1 MKKYKK
7 IIKYLT
13 PYRIRVLYNL
23 IFNLLAAIF
32 AVFSL
37 TMIAPVLGVLFDNQ
51 PIVEEPVPFA
61 LSIESVEQ
69 NFNYYVSVLINNYG
83 EFYALFFIAFIVIIT
98 SLLKNCFRYLA
109 MFHLAATRTGVVKNI
124 RNTLY
129 NKTLDLP
136 LSYYTNERKGDV
148 LSRMTNDVQQIELSL
163 ISSLEMLIRE
173 PLTILVYLTALFI
186 MSPVLTIFV
195 LILLPLSGLI
205 IGRIGK
211 NLKISALRGQSKLG
225 IIMSYIEE
233 TITGLRIIKS
243 FNAEDKIR
251 RRFYSLNSLYTRVMT
266 KMYRRHY
273 LAGPTSEFLG
283 TMVVV
288 IIILYG
294 GSLVLEGQSSLSS
307 QGFIAYIAIF
317 SQIISPAKQ
326 FSKAFYNLQKGMA
339 SAERIEDIM
348 KAKNT
353 IVEINNPIPVES
365 FNDQIEYKNVYFRY
379 DDSNNDNY
387 VLKNINLV
395 IPKGKSLA
403 LVGHS
408 GAGKS
413 TFVDLLPR
421 ILDVTKGEILLDGVN
436 IKNLKI
442 KDLRALM
449 GNVSQEAILFND
461 NFFNNIAIGSE
472 NVPEEQVIKA
482 AKIANA
488 HEFIMQTHNGYY
500 TNIGEGGNKLSGGQR
515 QRISIARAVLHN
527 PPILILDEATS
538 SLDTESER
546 LVQKALNKVM
556 ENRTSIAIAHRLSTV
571 INADIICVL
580 QEGKIVETGN
590 HHELMAQDGIYKKLH
605 NTQMF
610 S

>member
-1 MKKYKK
+1 MN
-7 IIKYLT
+7 IF
-13 PYRIRVLYNL
+13 YNL
-23 IFNLLAAIF
+23 IFNFLAAIF

-51 PIVEEPVPFA
+51 PIVEEPVPLA
-61 LSIESVEQ
+61 LSVESVEQ
-69 NFNYYVSVLINNYG
+69 NFNYYVSLLITNYS

-109 MFHLAATRTGVVKNI
+109 MFQLATTRTGVVKNI
-124 RNTLY
+124 RNKLY
-129 NKTLDLP
+129 DKTIDLP

-163 ISSLEMLIRE
+163 ISSLEMIIRE
-173 PLTILVYLTALFI
+173 PLTIMVYLITLFI

-225 IIMSYIEE
+225 IIMSVIEE
-233 TITGLRIIKS
+233 TLTGLRIIKA
-243 FNAEDKIR
+243 FNAEDKIK

-288 IIILYG
+288 IIVLYG
-294 GSLVLEGQSSLSS
+294 GFLVLEGQSNLSS

-317 SQIISPAKQ
+317 SQIISPAKH
-326 FSKAFYNLQKGMA
+326 FSKAYYNIQKGMA
-339 SAERIEDIM
+339 SADRFEDIM
-348 KAKNT
+348 QAKNT
-353 IVEINNPIPVES
+353 IVEIKNPLPVKS
-365 FNDQIEYKNVYFRY
+365 FNNQIEYKNVSFSY
-379 DDSNNDNY
+379 DDNND

-395 IPKGKSLA
+395 IPKGKSIA

-421 ILDVTKGEILLDGVN
+421 ILDVTKGEILLDGIN
-436 IKNLKI
+436 IKNFKI

-449 GNVSQEAILFND
+449 GNVNQEAILFND

-472 NVPEEQVIKA
+472 NVAEDQVIRA

-488 HEFIMQTHNGYY
+488 HEFIMQTKNGYY
-500 TNIGEGGNKLSGGQR
+500 SNIGEGGNKLSGGQR
-515 QRISIARAVLHN
+515 QRLSIARAVLHN

-546 LVQKALNKVM
+546 LVQTALSKVL
-556 ENRTSIAIAHRLSTV
+556 ENRTSIVIAHRLSTV
-571 INADIICVL
+571 VNADMICVL
-580 QEGKIVETGN
+580 QEGKIIETGN
-590 HHELMAQDGIYKKLH
+590 HQELLSQNGLYKKYH
-605 NTQMF
+605 STQMF